1 MNRHWEKKQDNTFTF
16 FSEGIAV
23 GDLTFHY
30 NTGNKTG
37 SFSIGEDTFII
48 SRKSMWSST
57 LLITGKDEAI
67 IATVYAEKWYAH
79 HWVLE
84 YGGKKYKL
92 AIRNNPLAEYVIT
105 EGEKEILA
113 YGLHSSD
120 GKIQVKIS
128 GTGNTDHFIFD
139 FLLWFLF
146 APVAVEN
153 MSNDISFLLLLSQ

>member
-1 MNRHWEKKQDNTFTF
+1 MGKKQDNTFTF
-16 FSEGIAV
+16 FSEENAV

-37 SFSIGEDTFII
+37 SFSIGESNYTI
-48 SRKSMWSST
+48 SRKSLWSST
-57 LLITGKDEAI
+57 LLIAGKDEAI

-84 YGGKKYKL
+84 YGSKNYKL
-92 AIRNNPLAEYVIT
+92 AVRNNPLAEYVIT
-105 EGEKEILA
+105 DGEKEILA
-113 YGLHSSD
+113 YGLHSAN

-128 GTGNTDHFIFD
+128 GTGSTDNVIFD

-146 APVAVEN
+146 APVAIEN
-153 MSNDISFLLLLSQ
+153 MSNDISFLLLLAQ